1 MRRLYR
7 VTLECTK
14 PYQSKH
20 SPPTKKEIRNKMAF
34 FGDDHRVNHESR
46 ASESGFPAQTL
57 YIDIIKKNKRDKVS
71 DYWPRQEETIKRN

>member
-1 MRRLYR
+1 MRGLYR

-20 SPPTKKEIRNKMAF
+20 PPRKEIRNKMAF
-34 FGDDHRVNHESR
+34 FDDDHRVNHESR
-46 ASESGFPAQTL
+46 ASKSGFPAHTV
-57 YIDIIKKNKRDKVS
+57 YIDITKNKRDKVS